1 MNLTTDLH
9 AGVKNEWSYACAP
22 HICLHNVDRGNF
34 IIIVVVVVVVVVDLK
49 LVLLSLL
56 K

>member
-1 MNLTTDLH
+1 MNLTTDVH

-34 IIIVVVVVVVVVDLK
+34 IIIVVVVVVDFK

-56 K
+56 N